1 MGNGVGIV
9 KDARGITA
17 VIIHIVLG
25 CLSAFFLIPL
35 LLVASISLTQQQ
47 WVNAHGFSLWPHVFS
62 LEAYQYIL
70 QAPSILLHAYGVT
83 IFITVVGTTASL
95 LMVTLIGYV
104 ISRPDYAYRGV
115 TTLYIYFTMLFSGG
129 LVPFYFLMTKY
140 LHLGNTVWAMIVPGL
155 VSPFYVLVMKGFL
168 AKIPM
173 EIIEAAKIDGAG
185 EWRIFFRIVLPMA
198 TPALATVGV
207 FTSFAYWT
215 EWFNALLFTTTQSLT
230 PIQLLLYR
238 IFDDISLITSNP
250 QAAAALH
257 LSFEKI
263 PTTALEMAMVM
274 FVAVPILAVF
284 PLLRRYY
291 VQGLTVG
298 SLKG

>member
-1 MGNGVGIV
+1 M
-9 KDARGITA
+9 KDARGVTA
-17 VIIHIVLG
+17 VIMHIILG
-25 CLSAFFLIPL
+25 CVSALFLIPL
-35 LLVASISLTQQQ
+35 VLIASISLTQQQ
-47 WVNAHGFSLWPHVFS
+47 WVNAHGFSLWPGVFS
-62 LEAYQYIL
+62 TVAYQYIL

-129 LVPFYFLMTKY
+129 LVPFYLLMTKY

-168 AKIPM
+168 SKIPM
-173 EIIEAAKIDGAG
+173 ELIEAAKIDGAG

-215 EWFNALLFTTTQSLT
+215 EWFNALLFTSSQSLT
-230 PIQLLLYR
+230 PVQLLLYR
-238 IFDDISLITSNP
+238 IFDDIALITSNP

-257 LSFEKI
+257 LDFEKI